1 MNWLINSFCFSIKVI
16 SNGYQGQW
24 PLNIPDLVGLTS
36 ARKQLTEKKILT
48 ELEKITA
55 HLEEENA
62 ASRVKEEWHYTMTV
76 FDRFFF
82 VIFFLNFIGF
92 VYIFLFRSTES
103 NL

>member
-1 MNWLINSFCFSIKVI
+1 MLCFPDASFINSIKVI
-16 SNGYQGQW
+16 SNGYQEQW

-36 ARKQLTEKKILT
+36 ARKQLSEEKILT

-62 ASRVKEEWHYTMTV
+62 ASKIKEEWHYTMTV

-82 VIFFLNFIGF
+82 VMFFLIFIGF
-92 VYIFLFRSTES
+92 VAYVFSF
-103 NL
+103 